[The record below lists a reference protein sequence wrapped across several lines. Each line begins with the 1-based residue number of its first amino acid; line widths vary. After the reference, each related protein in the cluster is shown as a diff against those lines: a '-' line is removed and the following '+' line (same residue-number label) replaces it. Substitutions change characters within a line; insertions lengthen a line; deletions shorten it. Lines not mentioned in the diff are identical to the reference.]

1 MEKKLKL
8 VVNEMRV
15 FKETLIEFKKNNP
28 NRVYILSAEAK
39 KRLEQGLD
47 VVVETIPLK
56 VLKQK
61 FPHAK
66 QDLVLFY
73 YEKG

>member
-1 MEKKLKL
+1 MEKKLI
-8 VVNEMRV
+8 VNEMRV
-15 FKETLIEFKKNNP
+15 FKETLIKFKKSNP
-28 NRVYILSAEAK
+28 NRVYIKVTEAK

-47 VVVETIPLK
+47 VTMETIPLK

-66 QDLVLFY
+66 QDLVLFF

>member
-1 MEKKLKL
+1 MEKKE

-15 FKETLIEFKKNNP
+15 FKETLIKFKKSNP
-28 NRVYILSAEAK
+28 NRVYIKVTEAK

-47 VVVETIPLK
+47 VTMETISLQI
-56 VLKQK
+56 LKQK

-66 QDLVLFY
+66 QDLVLFF

>member
-1 MEKKLKL
+1 MEKKL

-15 FKETLIEFKKNNP
+15 FKETLIEFKKANP
-28 NRVYILSAEAK
+28 NRVYIKVKEAK
-39 KRLEQGLD
+39 ERLEKGLD
-47 VVVETIPLK
+47 VVMETIPLK
-56 VLKQK
+56 TLQQK

-66 QDLVLFY
+66 QDLVLFF